1 VVKWLEDN
9 GVPVDPSKTELLKTV
24 KGAKVDSAPVT
35 LRGHPEAV
43 VPKQYVR
50 YLRVWLDPRLRFKV
64 HTQKVVE
71 RG

>member
-1 VVKWLEDN
+1 MVKWLENN

-35 LRGHPEAV
+35 LRVHPEAV

-50 YLRVWLDPRLRFKV
+50 YLKSVA
-64 HTQKVVE
+64 
-71 RG
+71 